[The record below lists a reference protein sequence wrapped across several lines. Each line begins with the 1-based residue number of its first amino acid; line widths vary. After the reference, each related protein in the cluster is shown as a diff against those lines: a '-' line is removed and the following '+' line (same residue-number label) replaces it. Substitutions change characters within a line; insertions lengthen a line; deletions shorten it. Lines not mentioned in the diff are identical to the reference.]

1 MKEDIE
7 HYIHTRVKCQNTKLV
22 HKKNFGLY
30 RPLLVPPCLFESVSM
45 DFMTCL
51 LEWEGTNAIFM
62 VVDKF
67 SKLAK
72 FALTQTNFVVVGT
85 TKLFFNMWVWHNGM
99 LEVILNDWDLKF
111 TLKFWTLLMKK
122 VETKLRFNTV
132 FHL

>member
-1 MKEDIE
+1 
-7 HYIHTRVKCQNTKLV
+7 
-22 HKKNFGLY
+22 
-30 RPLLVPPCLFESVSM
+30 M